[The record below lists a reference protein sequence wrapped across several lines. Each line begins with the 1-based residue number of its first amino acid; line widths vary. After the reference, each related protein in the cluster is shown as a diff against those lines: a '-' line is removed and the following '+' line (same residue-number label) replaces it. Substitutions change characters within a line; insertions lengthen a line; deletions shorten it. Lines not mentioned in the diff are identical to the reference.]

1 MELIGRMMEGSIP
14 YSPKDAVPSPG
25 GPGPRLRQEDKMEH
39 LRRVLLL
46 EGCTRSQIRAVA
58 RIAEVREV
66 PAGSVLPRAGQPGDE
81 FFLIVDGRVLVE
93 VPSRKP
99 VRLGPGEVFG
109 EMSLLDGGPRSATVT
124 TDTDVRLLVIRRPD
138 FAVLLRK
145 VPDLQRQL
153 LVVLSRRLRQAEQTP
168 NA

>member
-14 YSPKDAVPSPG
+14 YSLKDAQPR
-25 GPGPRLRQEDKMEH
+25 PGPPGFRLRQEDKMEH

-58 RIAEVREV
+58 RITEVREV
-66 PAGSVLPRAGQPGDE
+66 PAGTVLTRAGEPGDE
-81 FFLIVDGRVLVE
+81 FFLIVDGRVVVE
-93 VPSRKP
+93 VSPRKQ

-124 TDTDVRLLVIRRPD
+124 AETDVRLLVIRRPD
-138 FAVLLRK
+138 FAVLMKK
-145 VPDLQRQL
+145 VSDLPRQL
-153 LVVLSRRLRQAEQTP
+153 LVVLSRRLRRAEDTP
-168 NA
+168 TA

>member
-1 MELIGRMMEGSIP
+1 MELIGRMLEGSIP
-14 YSPKDAVPSPG
+14 YSPKDAVPRPG
-25 GPGPRLRQEDKMEH
+25 APGFRLRQEDKMEH

-66 PAGSVLPRAGQPGDE
+66 PEGALLTRAGEPGDE
-81 FFLIVDGRVLVE
+81 FFLIVDGRVMVE
-93 VPSRKP
+93 VSPQKQ

-124 TDTDVRLLVIRRPD
+124 ADTAVRLLVIRRPD
-138 FAVLLRK
+138 FSLLLKK

-153 LVVLSRRLRQAEQTP
+153 LVVLSRRLRRAEHTP